1 MPKYTLYHLLFAL
14 LVWSCNSDNPNEDK
28 VLENNNLSAQ
38 SIIAQYTLLPTPNAD
53 TVIMNTGEMLFH
65 KNGCSS
71 CHNGNQVNNSVGPP
85 LGGVTSRRTK
95 EWLYAFTRNSYQMI
109 NDGDSIAV
117 SIYKEYLGGLMTNYP
132 DLTDA
137 EMDSIYSFIEAE
149 YKRNKPVIRIRRVWL
164 E

>member
-65 KNGCSS
+65 KNDC
-71 CHNGNQVNNSVGPP
+71 
-85 LGGVTSRRTK
+85 
-95 EWLYAFTRNSYQMI
+95 
-109 NDGDSIAV
+109 
-117 SIYKEYLGGLMTNYP
+117 
-132 DLTDA
+132 
-137 EMDSIYSFIEAE
+137 
-149 YKRNKPVIRIRRVWL
+149 
-164 E
+164 